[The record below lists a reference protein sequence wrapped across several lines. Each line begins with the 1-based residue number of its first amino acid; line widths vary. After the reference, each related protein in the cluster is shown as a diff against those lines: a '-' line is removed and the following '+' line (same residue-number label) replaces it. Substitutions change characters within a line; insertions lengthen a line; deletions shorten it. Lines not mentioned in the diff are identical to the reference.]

1 MALYYISFGHLII
14 CSLHSS
20 SSPFYPIL
28 SKIKN
33 KKRLLPFLV
42 PSGTLTIQKYKW
54 SKKLPHW
61 QTTFAPEHLLLTPVP
76 MLSAHTWYIWYIIL
90 HSLQNPLSCL
100 QMSVWVDKIGWWN
113 NLLSWFTNS
122 LQDLLWF
129 REQHFVYLYICTL
142 KIYLNCEINTNYT
155 SYIVNV

>member
-1 MALYYISFGHLII
+1 MVYYISFGHLII
-14 CSLHSS
+14 CSLHSL
-20 SSPFYPIL
+20 SSPFYL
-28 SKIKN
+28 KSRT
-33 KKRLLPFLV
+33 KKCLLPFFGSKWNFNNPEIQMV
-42 PSGTLTIQKYKW
+42 KKFATLANYFCSSRAFVTHSSI
-54 SKKLPHW
+54 
-61 QTTFAPEHLLLTPVP
+61 
-76 MLSAHTWYIWYIIL
+76 LSAHTWYIWYIIL

-142 KIYLNCEINTNYT
+142 KISLNYKINTNYI
-155 SYIVNV
+155 SYIYVM